1 MSYYQPNAKNSL
13 FKLEIDTKCIVYLF
27 NLAKI
32 EFYRVKQNSIA
43 TIWPQYGKWKISG
56 KLVAK
61 KWHRHDIL
69 LTKKAR

>member
-1 MSYYQPNAKNSL
+1 MTACLRAIRRK
-13 FKLEIDTKCIVYLF
+13 T
-27 NLAKI
+27 NLQGDYNTKI

-43 TIWPQYGKWKISG
+43 TIWCRYGNWEISG

-61 KWHRHDIL
+61 HRHRHDIL